1 MWGLSL
7 ESIFQVDLYDKS
19 NHLIYLFLLVEMLSL
34 RIDLSRPD
42 EIYNKSQFD
51 NIREILFIMMRHC
64 IKIIQ
69 C

>member
-19 NHLIYLFLLVEMLSL
+19 NHLIYLFLLVEKLSL

-42 EIYNKSQFD
+42 EIYNKS
-51 NIREILFIMMRHC
+51 
-64 IKIIQ
+64 
-69 C
+69 